1 VASTKSQSSKPE
13 ASLMPELNA
22 AELLVALGYAIDLHP
37 RGCYYHGWRVALA
50 AHRLAT
56 DIAPDIQ
63 RDVFFA
69 GLLHDAGAVGCRKHI
84 THLRSAR
91 EHLDDPCVCSHAQR
105 GAALLNWLPGMGT
118 AALYVASH
126 HECWDGSGYP
136 DGISGDSIP
145 VGSLLLSLASIADIA
160 GCFRPGLDTGAAI
173 RPLAAM
179 SGRAWPREV
188 WDAFARFADDAAFLR
203 ELADPAS
210 IARLVA
216 ERARQLKLPSE
227 MENGQGVERTLHL
240 FAALVDLKDPSTA
253 GHSLRTAQRAQALAG
268 FMELTE
274 DEAHLAYRAGLVHDC
289 GRLGVDTDLINK
301 PGRLSEHEMD
311 IVRGHARMT
320 IDALGCLPDSPGM
333 TELGTIAGHDHER
346 FDGNGY
352 PDGLAGRSIPL
363 LSRILSVVD
372 AFDSMVSPAD
382 YRLLTPRGA
391 IVRIQQGAGTQFDPD
406 VVDYAVNA
414 FNRGVIHE
422 RRNLATRPLEY
433 KPAA

>member
-1 VASTKSQSSKPE
+1 MASTESQSAKAE
-13 ASLMPELNA
+13 APQMPDLSA
-22 AELLVALGYAIDLHP
+22 AELLAALGYAIDLYP
-37 RGCYYHGWRVALA
+37 GGCHYHGWRVALVA
-50 AHRLAT
+50 DRLAA

-69 GLLHDAGAVGCRKHI
+69 GLLHDAGAVAAHKHI
-84 THLRSAR
+84 TRLRSAR
-91 EHLDDPCVCSHAQR
+91 EHHEDPCMCSHTQR

-136 DGISGDSIP
+136 DGTSGDSIP
-145 VGSLLLSLASIADIA
+145 VGSLLLSLASVADIA
-160 GCFRPGLDTGAAI
+160 GCFRPDIDAGAAI

-179 SGRAWPREV
+179 AGRAWPREV
-188 WDAFARFADDAAFLR
+188 WDAFARSAEDAAFHR
-203 ELADPAS
+203 ELSDPAC
-210 IARLVA
+210 IARLTA
-216 ERARQLKLPSE
+216 ERARELKLPPD

-253 GHSLRTAQRAQALAG
+253 GHSLRTAQRAQALAD

-289 GRLGVDTDLINK
+289 GRLGVNSDLMNK
-301 PGRLSEHEMD
+301 PGRLSEQEMD

-320 IDALGCLPDSPGM
+320 IDALSCLPDSPGM
-333 TELGTIAGHDHER
+333 TELGVIAGHDHER
-346 FDGNGY
+346 FDGSGY
-352 PDGLAGRSIPL
+352 PDGLAGQSIPL
-363 LSRILSVVD
+363 ISRILSVVD

-406 VVDYAVNA
+406 IVDYAVNA
-414 FNRGVIHE
+414 FNRGVIYE
-422 RRNLATRPLEY
+422 RRNLATRPKEY